1 MKFVLRIANVTAG
14 YGKLPVVY
22 DVSIGVSKE
31 EIVTIVGPNGSG
43 KSTVIKSVLGLAK
56 VFNGV
61 IAYDGTDITH
71 KGTDAVARLGVGYVP
86 QLENVFTN
94 LTVEENLEMG
104 AYIRRDEATVKSDIN
119 GVYDIFPEL
128 RARKGEVAGKLSG
141 GERQM
146 VAIARAMMMK
156 PKVLL
161 LDEPTAS
168 LAPRAASLV
177 LSKIR
182 EIRDRGVP
190 VLMAEQNARKA
201 LASSDKGFV
210 LVAGRCVKE
219 GPAAEILADENIGR
233 LYLGL

>member
-1 MKFVLRIANVTAG
+1 MMELVLRIANVTAG
-14 YGKLPVVY
+14 YGKLPVIY
-22 DVSIGVSKE
+22 DVSIGVSKG

-43 KSTVIKSVLGLAK
+43 KSTVIKSVFGFAK
-56 VFNGV
+56 VFNGI
-61 IAYDGTDITH
+61 IAYNGTDITH

-86 QLENVFTN
+86 QMENVFTN

-104 AYIRRDEATVKSDIN
+104 AYVRRDEAVKPDIK
-119 GVYDIFPEL
+119 GIYDIFSEL
-128 RARKGEVAGKLSG
+128 RSRKHEVAGKLSG

-168 LAPRAASLV
+168 LAPKAASMV
-177 LSKIR
+177 LSKIK
-182 EIRDRGVP
+182 EIRDLGVP

-201 LASSDKGFV
+201 LAASNKGYV

-219 GPAAEILADENIGR
+219 GRAAEILADENIGK